1 MTDISRKYD
10 LEERLISF
18 AIRMLEVSELLNK
31 TNAGNHFSG
40 QLVRSGTSPAFNYGE
55 AQAAES
61 SKDFIHKMGI
71 VLKELRE
78 TSICLKIIVR
88 KPLIKEPE
96 QIQRDLSECNEL
108 IAIFAK
114 SIKTAKEKR

>member
-55 AQAAES
+55 ALAAES

-88 KPLIKEPE
+88 KNLSIFKEIY
-96 QIQRDLSECNEL
+96 QNAMS
-108 IAIFAK
+108 
-114 SIKTAKEKR
+114 